1 MPKVIVTRRWPEQAE
16 ANLREKYDVVLN
28 EDDHVFSQDEL
39 ASAVASADALCPTVT
54 DAISADLFG
63 PGMRVKIIGSFGV
76 GFDHVD
82 LEAARGHG
90 VAVTNTPDVLTECT
104 ADLAMT
110 LLLSCARR
118 TSEGERQLRRG
129 DWTGWRPTHLVGSR
143 VWGKTLAIV
152 GMGRIGVAMAR
163 RAHHGFGMRI
173 VCYDL
178 YDVAPDILR
187 ELDAQQV
194 ASVDE
199 LLPIADFVSLHCPAT
214 AENHHLMNAARI
226 GAMQPTAFLI
236 NSARGPIVDEQAL
249 CDALRAQRIA
259 GAGLDVYEAEPI
271 VLAGLMHLENV
282 VLAPHLGSATLE
294 TREAMGLRV
303 IENLDR
309 FFAGERPPDLCT

>member
-16 ANLREKYDVVLN
+16 SSLREKYEVVLN
-28 EDDHVFSQDEL
+28 EDDHAFSHDEL
-39 ASAVASADALCPTVT
+39 AAAMAGADALCPTVT

-63 PGMRVKIIGSFGV
+63 PEAQVKIIGSFGV

-82 LEAARGHG
+82 LEAAREHG

-129 DWTGWRPTHLVGSR
+129 EWTGWRPTHLVGSR
-143 VWGKTLAIV
+143 VWGKTLGIV
-152 GMGRIGVAMAR
+152 GMGRIGTAMAR

-178 YDVAPDILR
+178 FDVAPDILR

-194 ASVDE
+194 PSVDE

-214 AENHHLMNAARI
+214 AENHHLMNATRI
-226 GAMQPTAFLI
+226 GAMRPTAFLI

-249 CDALRAQRIA
+249 RDALASQRIA
-259 GAGLDVYEAEPI
+259 GAGLDVYEAEPN
-271 VLAGLMHLENV
+271 VLAGLMDLENV

-303 IENLDR
+303 VENLDR